1 MKSLLNNFDSSFDTD
16 ALFEEL
22 KHSKKKAFLILGKPG
37 VGKSFFLNEK
47 LKKLW
52 TPEEM
57 ILVGPTGT
65 SAIHINGKTINSF
78 FNKNFSLRVLTN
90 V

>member
-1 MKSLLNNFDSSFDTD
+1 MKSPIKIFDSSFDTD

-22 KHSKKKAFLILGKPG
+22 KHSDKKAFLILGKPG
-37 VGKSFFLNEK
+37 VGKSYFLNEK

-52 TPEEM
+52 SPEEM

-65 SAIHINGKTINSF
+65 SKLRYLVNTK
-78 FNKNFSLRVLTN
+78 FSQV
-90 V
+90 